1 MRKLR
6 KRDPITVV
14 LLDRTWKARVTATG
28 HGRVFFRLPYDED
41 FDLSDGGSSGAV
53 ARRDEGRTWVRGW
66 TTEEAKAFAVSWG
79 LG

>member
-28 HGRVFFRLPYDED
+28 HGRVFFRP
-41 FDLSDGGSSGAV
+41 A
-53 ARRDEGRTWVRGW
+53 
-66 TTEEAKAFAVSWG
+66 
-79 LG
+79 